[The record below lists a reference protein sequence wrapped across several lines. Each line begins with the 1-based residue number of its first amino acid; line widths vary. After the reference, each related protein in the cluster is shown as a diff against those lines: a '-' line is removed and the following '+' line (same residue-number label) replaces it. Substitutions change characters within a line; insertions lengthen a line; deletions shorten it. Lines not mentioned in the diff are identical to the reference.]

1 MKKSLLIAVVICL
14 FAGFCGTVKAQ
25 APYKNS
31 IGVTLGT
38 NQAVSYKTF
47 VGNHFGIQVDLGT
60 KITRGAG
67 DHWNADIWTLELNP
81 NFMYE
86 GHFTKG
92 LYGFI
97 GGGVSLGYNWN
108 IWHWNLV
115 YDHHGHHYGYRTEDN
130 GKFGVN
136 AIMGLEYKFNAP
148 VTLQFDFRPGYG
160 LLFHE
165 NWHCSYFDWGLNLG
179 VRYTF

>member
-1 MKKSLLIAVVICL
+1 MKKSIFYVVVLAFLVGI
-14 FAGFCGTVKAQ
+14 CGTAKAQ
-25 APYKNS
+25 APYTHS
-31 IGVTLGT
+31 IGGNVG
-38 NQAVSYKTF
+38 NMQAFSYKTF
-47 VGNHFGIQVDLGT
+47 VTNHFAIQVDLGT
-60 KITRGAG
+60 KITLGAG
-67 DHWNADIWTLELNP
+67 EHWNTEIWDFELNP

-97 GGGVSLGYNWN
+97 GGGVALGYNWN
-108 IWHWNLV
+108 LWGLQ
-115 YDHHGHHYGYRTEDN
+115 YDWYGYHWGARTCDN

-160 LLFHE
+160 LLFDE
-165 NWHCSYFDWGLNLG
+165 NWHWSYFDWGLNLSC
-179 VRYTF
+179 RYTF